1 MKQWSLGCLGDCFYI
16 FINIWVSHNVC
27 HQVAK
32 VVVPG
37 ISKGTTAMQITFK
50 KTSTGERL
58 FLFPMTHKKK
68 SNQHHWSSQRHP
80 HKSDLEPC
88 LVSKPGS
95 HCSWQGSTRKSKLK
109 TRVNDPLAEG
119 RDWADL
125 GRILLASNDNQH
137 FYGFSAWQGL
147 LCILSVVCFILTVV
161 SHEVVRLS
169 LFYEEFE
176 TSLTRPVSFHTS
188 WVQGPHTD
196 PLSCHLSGQW
206 QLMQVMNNL
215 AQTHSAIHRWC
226 ITELCTWNLCVFINQ
241 RHPNTFIKRKT
252 EPAVS
257 LVHTPF
263 PWNKCAIILDWCRKK
278 IHFLSLWLSAGICY
292 FDHVKYMNSPSKV
305 HDPQRAA
312 LISTI

>member
-80 HKSDLEPC
+80 RKSGLEPC

-109 TRVNDPLAEG
+109 TRVNDTHAEG
-119 RDWADL
+119 GIGLIW
-125 GRILLASNDNQH
+125 GEFYWLAMTTSTSMGFLHDRVYFV
-137 FYGFSAWQGL
+137 FYLW
-147 LCILSVVCFILTVV
+147 CVLS
-161 SHEVVRLS
+161 S
-169 LFYEEFE
+169 L
-176 TSLTRPVSFHTS
+176 
-188 WVQGPHTD
+188 
-196 PLSCHLSGQW
+196 
-206 QLMQVMNNL
+206 
-215 AQTHSAIHRWC
+215 
-226 ITELCTWNLCVFINQ
+226 
-241 RHPNTFIKRKT
+241 
-252 EPAVS
+252 
-257 LVHTPF
+257 
-263 PWNKCAIILDWCRKK
+263 
-278 IHFLSLWLSAGICY
+278 
-292 FDHVKYMNSPSKV
+292 
-305 HDPQRAA
+305 
-312 LISTI
+312 